1 MPRIVR
7 FAQLGGP
14 EVLTLDEVE
23 VPSPGPGEVRIR
35 THALGLNRAE
45 VMFRTGQYVDQPR
58 FPSKI
63 GYEASGEVESVGSGV
78 LGFKAGDAV
87 SVVPAFDMMTYGVHG
102 ELVLAPA
109 AAVVKHPPSL
119 AWEEAAAVWMPFI
132 TAYGGLVDLAK
143 LQAGDTVL
151 IPAASSSVGLAAIQI
166 ARMVGAHPVALTRTS
181 AKRPQLLEAGAET
194 VIATAEEDVATRVR
208 ELTGG
213 VGARVIFDP
222 VGGPA
227 FANLVDAASKH
238 AIAIIYG
245 ALSPGL
251 TPVPWLKMFG
261 KRLTLRGY
269 ELFEITTDEARLKG
283 AIDFILDGL
292 ARGLLKPV
300 IAKTFVL
307 DDIVEAH
314 RYLDSGS
321 QVGKVVVTVP
331 R

>member
-7 FAQLGGP
+7 FSQLGGP

-35 THALGLNRAE
+35 TRALGLNRAE

-78 LGFKAGDAV
+78 RGFKVGDAV
-87 SVVPAFDMMTYGVHG
+87 SVVPSFDMMTYGVHG
-102 ELVLAPA
+102 ELVLVPA
-109 AAVVKHPPSL
+109 ASVVKHPPSL
-119 AWEEAAAVWMPFI
+119 SWEAAAAVWMPFI

-143 LQAGDTVL
+143 LQAGEAVL

-166 ARMVGAHPVALTRTS
+166 ARMIGAHPVAITRTS
-181 AKRPQLLEAGAET
+181 AKRPQLLEAGAGT
-194 VIATAEEDVATRVR
+194 VIATAEEDVAVRVR

-251 TPVPWLKMFG
+251 TPVSWLKMFG

-307 DDIVEAH
+307 DDIVAAH
-314 RYLDSGS
+314 RYLDSGA